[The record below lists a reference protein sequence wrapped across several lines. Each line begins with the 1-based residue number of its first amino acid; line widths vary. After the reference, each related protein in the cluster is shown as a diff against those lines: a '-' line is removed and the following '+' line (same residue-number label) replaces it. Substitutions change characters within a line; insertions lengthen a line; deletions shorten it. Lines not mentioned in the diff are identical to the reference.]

1 MEASVLDQ
9 IRLQEGRLFQSES
22 IVALYLDAKAV
33 INEMIAKDL
42 SDINCEDAVEML
54 KVLSPKGIKDYHEKS
69 LYECLKTVARLLWP
83 GENLVIA
90 KPKLILFF
98 KGIFRRLT
106 DKKVYISLDPIKQD
120 FVIREA
126 FRRTLVNDCLI
137 IFEASLNTV
146 EEGIEEQKT
155 EDKPIKE
162 DEIGPDDS
170 ASQVFYDERPP
181 GARSVLDYKEDD
193 VASQSQVELQIQES
207 EDKLKIEFK
216 TEDNS
221 VVQLEDKSVAKS
233 VVLPVARSVAPSVA
247 KSVARSVAPSVAKS
261 VARSVAPSVARS
273 IKDQPIDDGR
283 SVARSLLLKSFR
295 DSETVD
301 PLVTTAK
308 SDDAKSYS
316 SRSVVSNASLKKPLN
331 VRRVVLEEEK

>member
-22 IVALYLDAKAV
+22 IVALYLDVKAV
-33 INEMIAKDL
+33 INEMISRETSEL
-42 SDINCEDAVEML
+42 LCEDAVEML
-54 KVLSPKGIKDYHEKS
+54 KILSPKGIADYHEKS

-90 KPKLILFF
+90 RPKLNLFF

-106 DKKVYISLDPIKQD
+106 DKKVYVTLDLIKQD

-137 IFEASLNTV
+137 VFEASLTSVV
-146 EEGIEEQKT
+146 EEPIDKEE
-155 EDKPIKE
+155 
-162 DEIGPDDS
+162 EIGPDDS

-181 GARSVLDYKEDD
+181 GARSVLNYKDDD
-193 VASQSQVELQIQES
+193 VASQSQIEIKVE
-207 EDKLKIEFK
+207 
-216 TEDNS
+216 NS
-221 VVQLEDKSVAKS
+221 KAKS
-233 VVLPVARSVAPSVA
+233 VVIAQSVVSAA
-247 KSVARSVAPSVAKS
+247 KSVVKSTIQSAVQSMAQSDVQAENKLDSIGPCRSIVHSARSDVKS
-261 VARSVAPSVARS
+261 AVRS
-273 IKDQPIDDGR
+273 IVQTAQKSKVSNLIDDGR
-283 SVARSLLLKSFR
+283 SVARSLALKSFK

-316 SRSVVSNASLKKPLN
+316 SRSVISNASLKKPLN
-331 VRRVVLEEEK
+331 VRRVILEEEK

>member
-247 KSVARSVAPSVAKS
+247 KSVARSVAPSVA
-261 VARSVAPSVARS
+261 RS